1 MKINEILNEGLTG
14 VVYHI
19 TTLYAL
25 SEMLR
30 TGEIKLS
37 PALPDEH
44 PGKEYILGKGKLFY
58 LSLSRTRTS
67 RYLLKFRRGTA
78 DNPPVLL
85 TLDGNALSN
94 KYRSVPVDFY
104 SNSADKRGSE
114 TEDRIITDHPVI
126 MGSLKYITG
135 IEVVYDGKSNEA
147 EQFLSALQVNA
158 GKRYDITVYPTT
170 RDMLIRNRKVARPLS
185 EVVSNMDPAN
195 YIPRKPAIAYPVID
209 VLYYAMGDI
218 EPTEWPNEVQTAF
231 LSTMQNFR
239 NRPTSAVAEITD
251 AVVSAVYQRRYS
263 DTITKLYQEARKR
276 GYSSVSPLIQ
286 DILEKWRKEF
296 REVKRNRK

>member
-44 PGKEYILGKGKLFY
+44 PGQEYILGKGKLFY

-67 RYLLKFRRGTA
+67 RYLLHFRRGTA

-85 TLDGNALSN
+85 TLDGTALSN

-104 SNSADKRGSE
+104 RNSADKRGSE
-114 TEDRIITDHPVI
+114 TEDRLISDQPVI

-147 EQFLSALQVNA
+147 EHFLSALHVNA

-195 YIPRKPAIAYPVID
+195 YIPIKPAIDYPVVD
-209 VLYYAMGDI
+209 VLYYAMSDI

-263 DTITKLYQEARKR
+263 DTITKLYREARKR
-276 GYSSVSPLIQ
+276 GYGSISPLIQ

>member
-1 MKINEILNEGLTG
+1 MKINEILSEGLTG

-25 SEMLR
+25 SEILR

-44 PGKEYILGKGKLFY
+44 PGKEYVLGKGRLFY

-67 RYLLKFRRGTA
+67 RYLMNFRRGTD
-78 DNPPVLL
+78 DNPVVLL
-85 TLDGNALSN
+85 TLDGTALS
-94 KYRSVPVDFY
+94 RSYKSIPVDFY
-104 SNSADKRGSE
+104 SNSSDKRGSE
-114 TEDRIITDHPVI
+114 TEDRIITDRPVI
-126 MGSLKYITG
+126 VGPFKYITG
-135 IEVVYDGKSNEA
+135 IEIVYSGESPMADHY
-147 EQFLSALQVNA
+147 LSALQLSV
-158 GKRYDITVYPTT
+158 GKRYDIVVYPSK
-170 RDMLIRNRKVARPLS
+170 RDMLIRNKKSARPLS
-185 EVVSNMDPAN
+185 DVVRSVDPAN
-195 YIPRKPAIAYPVID
+195 YVPLKPAVSYPVVD

-218 EPTEWPNEVQTAF
+218 DPIEWPDEVQTAF
-231 LSTMQNFR
+231 LLTMQNFR
-239 NRPTSAVAEITD
+239 SRPTSAVEEISD

-263 DTITKLYQEARKR
+263 DTITKLYREARNR
-276 GYSSVSPLIQ
+276 GYGSIKPLIQ